1 MAFVLIDLYFFPL
14 PSPCR
19 QLYTVAAHKSL
30 VSKVRYA
37 QWAAGP
43 VLLTASYDKS
53 VKLWSADS
61 GANAALLTCLEGHE
75 GRVMGADLMPATGH
89 VVSVA
94 YDRTI
99 KIWKMDMDSFDG
111 DAMEVE

>member
-1 MAFVLIDLYFFPL
+1 MRWLA
-14 PSPCR
+14 SHRR
-19 QLYTVAAHKSL
+19 QLYTMAAHKSL
-30 VSKVRYA
+30 VSRVRYA
-37 QWAAGP
+37 QCETGP

-53 VKLWSADS
+53 VKLWSTEKLAGNS
-61 GANAALLTCLEGHE
+61 PGAQLLSCLEGHE

-99 KIWKMDMDSFDG
+99 KIWKMDLDSAQEP